1 MTTKSRR
8 IPALAGLVAVALA
21 AGLAL
26 RPVARAGDDSA
37 ILNIMEQVNTRNRA
51 IGKGLRIASAPEA
64 ARRETLA
71 ADAASLVQLGKEA
84 RTLTGPARERKKP
97 QQEWT
102 RKVDEFLRASDEFA
116 RVIAD
121 PKSSQPRATQ
131 SYHKLQKSCINC
143 HSAFREEAD

>member
-1 MTTKSRR
+1 MKTKCRR
-8 IPALAGLVAVALA
+8 KPTLTGLVAVALA

-26 RPVARAGDDSA
+26 PPVARAGDDSS

-51 IGKGLRIASAPEA
+51 IGKGLRITFTPEA
-64 ARRETLA
+64 AGRKGLV

-102 RKVDEFLRASDEFA
+102 RKVDDFLKASDEFA

-121 PKSSQPRATQ
+121 PKSSQPRATK
-131 SYHKLQKSCINC
+131 SYHKLQKTCINC